1 MLSLFAPWVDVLH
14 GTGNTVSDWWQRL
27 RADDTGRK
35 SGGAVGHV
43 WLVGAGPG
51 DPDLITVRGM
61 KLLQQ
66 ADVIIH
72 DRLVAP
78 ALLDY
83 CRPDARRLYVGK
95 RCGRHSVPQNEINA
109 LLVREALKGRQI
121 VRLKG
126 GDPFIFGRGGEEMS
140 ELQRHGVAVSVVPGI
155 TAAAGCAAATGIPLT
170 HRDHAASVCLVTA
183 HRRDGAPQT
192 DWAAL
197 AADPQRTLVCYM
209 GLSELGNITEQLT
222 RHGLSA
228 DTPAALI
235 SEGTTARQKAARCT
249 LASLS
254 DTAQQTKMSS
264 PCLVMIGSV
273 VSLGDPRVFCQ
284 EESAVTVAGT
294 IESIAAS

>member
-1 MLSLFAPWVDVLH
+1 MLSLFAPWVDALH
-14 GTGNTVSDWWQRL
+14 GTGNTVSEWWQRL
-27 RADDTGRK
+27 RADEANRTTHGR
-35 SGGAVGHV
+35 SGHV

-61 KLLQQ
+61 RLLQQ
-66 ADVIIH
+66 ADVVVH

-78 ALLDY
+78 ELLDY

-109 LLVREALKGRQI
+109 LLVREALAGRQV

-126 GDPFIFGRGGEEMS
+126 GDPFIFGRGGEELA
-140 ELQRHGVAVSVVPGI
+140 ELQRHGVAASVVPGI

-197 AADPQRTLVCYM
+197 AADPKRTLVCYM
-209 GLSELGNITEQLT
+209 GLSELGTITAQLT

-228 DTPAALI
+228 ETPAALI

-249 LASLS
+249 LATLAE
-254 DTAQQTKMSS
+254 TAQQTQMGS

-273 VSLGDPRVFCQ
+273 VSLGDARVFSQ
-284 EESAVTVAGT
+284 EIASTTDAVVA
-294 IESIAAS
+294 